1 MKKKI
6 VNVVLFLAVL
16 AAALGMTFYV
26 GNNAMSV
33 LLYNFVFLGII
44 AVVYVVG
51 LFGGMFRM
59 NRLAQS
65 LGDAAQELEDMF
77 KMPGRV
83 APDKIE
89 SMNGIF
95 HNHYLDAKMKA
106 FTDGIAKSQE
116 GIVDI
121 EEYINEEDLDLHIHK
136 KLLEMAP
143 DLFTSIGI
151 LGTFV
156 GLVWGLKDFQPANY
170 EAMTSSVSSLVDG
183 IKVAFL
189 TSIYGIAFSIV
200 YTSGMKSEY
209 SALTENLQLFLDKFH
224 TYVMP
229 SAETESMNLLVAS
242 QKNQTAAMNQM
253 AEQFSVKMADSFEK
267 VITPTFKKMNDS
279 LDTLVSSVTKCQ
291 EDAVKEILDAF
302 LKEMNTSFEIQF
314 ADFGKALTQL
324 KDAQTDNTN
333 YTTNLYQAMSKQLS
347 DAYVEHEQTM
357 KKMIEESTGLQKE
370 YITAANRILL
380 DNQTIQ
386 KQQQAD
392 YQHLADYLKEAEMS
406 SAKFWVACNQT
417 MQKYVEAAAQG
428 MERISAAG
436 KSNADVAAANRQV
449 VEEFDQKLQE
459 FAQYQKLSCKTME
472 QVRRLLT
479 DISAAGSS
487 DHTELYKQPFHKE
500 NLSISTKKVYKSSD
514 TEKYVYELK
523 DNRYIETVFI
533 KRRDGGTVCVST
545 QVGCSVGCIF
555 CESGRNGFVRN
566 LTPSEIVQQV
576 VLIRQKV
583 NRIVFMGMGE
593 PLFNYDN
600 LIAAIH
606 ILRDRNGLNFPTD
619 GITVSTVGPVN
630 QLKKLREE
638 HLKIQ
643 LTISLHAATQAARN
657 CIIPHMHMYAIE
669 DVVKQALSYS
679 QRHNRKVVFAYL
691 LLPGIN
697 DRSSDIRQLAKWFK
711 GKNVMINV
719 LQYNPTSNSKIRA
732 PQKQEMVAFKH
743 QLEQT
748 GLEVTMRVSHG
759 REIKAACGQ
768 LANTYNKAKK
778 QQK

>member
-1 MKKKI
+1 MTREGAVEVNAATGKKKRI
-6 VNVVLFLAVL
+6 SNRIRDADLTRKEAAPQQPEQAAQPLPGGTAPAPTADAPTL
-16 AAALGMTFYV
+16 PHAPGAEREQDTAAAERVMEHIDGAHTRKTSKK
-26 GNNAMSV
+26 AARKAQAEAEARTRTS
-33 LLYNFVFLGII
+33 
-44 AVVYVVG
+44 
-51 LFGGMFRM
+51 
-59 NRLAQS
+59 RLQFTEEERATPELEKYIRKS
-65 LGDAAQELEDMF
+65 DKAADRLDAAKAAIPKEKKLVGERTFDEATGKGKTRLRFEEREKPIGKNKPHNNPLSRPAQE
-77 KMPGRV
+77 
-83 APDKIE
+83 A
-89 SMNGIF
+89 GIF
-95 HNHYLDAKMKA
+95 VHNKIHSVEKDNS
-106 FTDGIAKSQE
+106 GVE
-116 GIVDI
+116 GA
-121 EEYINEEDLDLHIHK
+121 H
-136 KLLEMAP
+136 
-143 DLFTSIGI
+143 
-151 LGTFV
+151 
-156 GLVWGLKDFQPANY
+156 
-170 EAMTSSVSSLVDG
+170 
-183 IKVAFL
+183 
-189 TSIYGIAFSIV
+189 
-200 YTSGMKSEY
+200 KSEE
-209 SALTENLQLFLDKFH
+209 L
-224 TYVMP
+224 
-229 SAETESMNLLVAS
+229 AERGA
-242 QKNQTAAMNQM
+242 KYGAR
-253 AEQFSVKMADSFEK
+253 K
-267 VITPTFKKMNDS
+267 
-279 LDTLVSSVTKCQ
+279 
-291 EDAVKEILDAF
+291 VKEGYRSHK
-302 LKEMNTSFEIQF
+302 LKP
-314 ADFGKALTQL
+314 
-324 KDAQTDNTN
+324 
-333 YTTNLYQAMSKQLS
+333 Y
-347 DAYVEHEQTM
+347 
-357 KKMIEESTGLQKE
+357 
-370 YITAANRILL
+370 R
-380 DNQTIQ
+380 
-386 KQQQAD
+386 
-392 YQHLADYLKEAEMS
+392 
-406 SAKFWVACNQT
+406 
-417 MQKYVEAAAQG
+417 AAAKA
-428 MERISAAG
+428 EKAAF
-436 KSNADVAAANRQV
+436 KANV
-449 VEEFDQKLQE
+449 D
-459 FAQYQKLSCKTME
+459 
-472 QVRRLLT
+472 
-479 DISAAGSS
+479 
-487 DHTELYKQPFHKE
+487 TELYKQPFHKE